1 MTAAMDVLLALV
13 LLAAA
18 VFVLL
23 DVGRDLLRD
32 ARARRALVMRRLED
46 IGILFPIDS
55 PEDEWEL
62 NQWRR
67 DRWTAKIAGR
77 WPRKVRL

>member
-1 MTAAMDVLLALV
+1 MTAAIDILLGLV
-13 LLAAA
+13 LLGVA

-23 DVGRDLLRD
+23 GVGRDLLRD

-46 IGILFPIDS
+46 IGVLLS
-55 PEDEWEL
+55 ADEHEVG

-67 DRWTAKIAGR
+67 HRWAAKIAGR